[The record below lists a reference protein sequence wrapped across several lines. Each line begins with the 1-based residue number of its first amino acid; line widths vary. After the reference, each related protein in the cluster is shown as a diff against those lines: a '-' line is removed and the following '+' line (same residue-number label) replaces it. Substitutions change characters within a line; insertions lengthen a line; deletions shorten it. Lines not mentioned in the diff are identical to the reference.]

1 MLSESETFPETTPAP
16 SFEVSTIK
24 RVSWW
29 LLGMAS
35 LVGLVGSILLEVAW
49 GLNIALWVTLLL
61 VCSWWVL
68 RHHKLPQQMWWCWLL
83 AGGFAWMFVWRDS
96 SFLKIWNGVALI
108 SALGFGAAFGKN
120 GFRQIGFLTLLWAWL
135 ESLGQMLFGW
145 IALVFKDVPWSEAS
159 NQRDPKR
166 LMPLVRGLLVTLPL
180 LLVFGLMLRSADAA
194 FATLITRFFSWNIDQ
209 SFWSWLFRFSLITGL
224 VIGFLRFFVLGQTL
238 LNTTPSFQLGK
249 TELVMA
255 LSGLNLLFTAFII
268 IQFGYFF
275 GGQTQITALTG
286 LTYADY
292 ARRGFNELLQVV
304 AFAFPVLICALYF
317 SQSDSR
323 VTQIVRVLSSV
334 TLVLLAIM
342 LYSAW
347 QRLQLYQQA
356 YGLTEIRFYTLVL
369 LIWLAVMLVFYA
381 FTALQ
386 QRYSSFVMGAFISVF
401 ATVIVLNVINP
412 NAVIVQNNLSRAD
425 AEQHFDIEY
434 AMQLGADAVP
444 SLMNVKSELLRSQ
457 LEIRLKSQ
465 WGNIKNYW
473 GNESNQ
479 DWRSFNFSIH
489 QARVLTKQK

>member
-1 MLSESETFPETTPAP
+1 MLSESETFPEVTPAP
-16 SFEVSTIK
+16 RFEVSTIK
-24 RVSWW
+24 HVSWW

-35 LVGLVGSILLEVAW
+35 LVGLVGSVLLEVAW

-61 VCSWWVL
+61 VCSWAFL
-68 RHHKLPQQMWWCWLL
+68 RHHKLPQQLWWCWLL
-83 AGGFAWMFVWRDS
+83 AGVFAWLFLWRNS
-96 SFLKIWNGVALI
+96 SFLQACNGVAMI
-108 SALGFGAAFGKN
+108 SALGFGAAFGRN
-120 GFRQIGFLTLLWAWL
+120 GFRQIGFLTLVWAGF

-145 IALVFKDVPWSEAS
+145 IALVFKDVPWFEAS
-159 NQRDPKR
+159 HQRDPKR
-166 LMPLVRGLLVTLPL
+166 LLPFMRGLLVTLPL

-194 FATLITRFFSWNIDQ
+194 FATLISRFFSWNIDQ
-209 SFWSWLFRFSLITGL
+209 SFWSWLFRFGLITGL
-224 VIGFLRFFVLGQTL
+224 VIGLLRFFVLGQIQL
-238 LNTTPSFQLGK
+238 KTTPSFQLGK

-255 LSGLNLLFTAFII
+255 LGGLNLLFAAFII
-268 IQFGYFF
+268 IQLGYFF

-292 ARRGFNELLQVV
+292 ARRGFNELLNVV
-304 AFAFPVLICALYF
+304 VLAFPVLICALYF
-317 SQSDSR
+317 SKINSR
-323 VTQIVRVLSSV
+323 VNFIVRILSSV

-386 QRYSSFVMGAFISVF
+386 QSYSSFVLGAFVSVF
-401 ATVIVLNVINP
+401 ITVIVLNVINP
-412 NAVIVQNNLSRAD
+412 NAIIVQNNLARAD

-444 SLMNVKSELLRSQ
+444 SLMNVESKFLGPQ
-457 LEIRLKSQ
+457 LERRLKTR
-465 WGNIKNYW
+465 WGNQL
-473 GNESNQ
+473 GQ
-479 DWRSFNFSIH
+479 DWRSFNFSIN
-489 QARVLTKQK
+489 QARVLVK